1 MAETTEDPQTV
12 EQFWAARDAHTAA
25 VKSKIDA
32 ALAEIQVGV
41 DANLYRD
48 GITTRLNDARLALQ
62 HHSSQL
68 AVPTLPLTPVVP
80 NPAA

>member
-1 MAETTEDPQTV
+1 MTETPEVQTV
-12 EQFWAARDAHTAA
+12 DQFWASRDAHVAT
-25 VKSKIDA
+25 VKTKIDE
-32 ALAEIQVGV
+32 ALAEIQLGV

-68 AVPTLPLTPVVP
+68 AVPTLPPTPVVP